1 MRPLLL
7 ALSLVLGTALV
18 AAPAHAQKR
27 DKDKVI
33 ENFSP
38 DDADALDAA
47 GIMRRALPFKQTQTV
62 RYFSGDGKFE
72 GYASRNHRTIRF
84 YDASGTYVGRAERV
98 TQALTNYYTPD
109 GKFIGRRTKQKMT
122 TANTAT
128 FELGA
133 KGFLDLYDVKQP
145 NQGR

>member
-1 MRPLLL
+1 MRSLLL

-18 AAPAHAQKR
+18 AMPAHAQSR
-27 DKDKVI
+27 GKDKVI

-38 DDADALDAA
+38 DDPDAVDAA
-47 GIMRRALPFKQTQTV
+47 GIMRRALPFKETQTV

-72 GYASRNHRTIRF
+72 GYAERRHRTIRF
-84 YDASGTYVGRAERV
+84 YDADGTYLGRAERI

-109 GKFIGRRTKQKMT
+109 GQFIGRRIKQKMT
-122 TANTAT
+122 MANTST
-128 FELGA
+128 FDLGA
-133 KGFLDLYDVKQP
+133 KGFIDLYDVKQP